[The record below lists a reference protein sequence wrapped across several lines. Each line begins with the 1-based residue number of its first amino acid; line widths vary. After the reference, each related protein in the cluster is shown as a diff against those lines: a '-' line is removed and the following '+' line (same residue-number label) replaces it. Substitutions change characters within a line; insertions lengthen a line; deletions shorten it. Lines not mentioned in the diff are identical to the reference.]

1 MEKHNEQ
8 TTKLLEL
15 VKENPTLRIFPMVHY
30 EVVAGDD
37 YAYWC
42 GKFERSSVEEIYHD
56 TDRIWIRSE
65 DEDELIENVFDN
77 IETTDIPDDDDAR
90 AQAVEIVKNYEW
102 EKVIVLQIG
111 I

>member
-8 TTKLLEL
+8 TKQLLAL

-37 YAYWC
+37 YAYW
-42 GKFERSSVEEIYHD
+42 GGTLESVSVDEVYTNDE
-56 TDRIWIRSE
+56 RIWFRSE
-65 DEDELIENVFDN
+65 DEESMIDNVFDN
-77 IETTDIPDDDDAR
+77 IETTDIPDDDDAK

-102 EKVIVLQIG
+102 EKVIVLRIG